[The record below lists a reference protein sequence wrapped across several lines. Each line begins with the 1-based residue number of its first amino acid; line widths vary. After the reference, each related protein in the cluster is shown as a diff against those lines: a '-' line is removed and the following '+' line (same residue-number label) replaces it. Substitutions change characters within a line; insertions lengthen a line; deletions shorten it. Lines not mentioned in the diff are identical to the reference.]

1 VTSALF
7 DSGRSALEGF
17 GTRQEILSTESARYE
32 LLAAVLVN
40 MGDLMYSTNHAE
52 EITTRHKII
61 QNVDRFIPNYTASY
75 PTLL

>member
-7 DSGRSALEGF
+7 DSGRSAPAGF
-17 GTRQEILSTESARYE
+17 GTRQEILSTESARSE
-32 LLAAVLVN
+32 LLAALLVN
-40 MGDLMYSTNHAE
+40 MGDLTYGINHAE
-52 EITTRHKII
+52 ELTTRLKII